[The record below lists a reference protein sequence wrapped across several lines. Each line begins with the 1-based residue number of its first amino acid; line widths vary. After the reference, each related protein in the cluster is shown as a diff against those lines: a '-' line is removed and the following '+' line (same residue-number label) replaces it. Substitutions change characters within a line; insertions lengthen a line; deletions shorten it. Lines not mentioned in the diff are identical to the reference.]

1 MCTLIA
7 AGAVLLG
14 QAESA
19 NYSYSE
25 LSYVSAKLYRGGFG
39 GLGGKCPPHNS

>member
-1 MCTLIA
+1 MCTLIT
-7 AGAVLLG
+7 AGAVLLC

-25 LSYVSAKLYRGGFG
+25 LSYVLAKLYRGGFRG
-39 GLGGKCPPHNS
+39 GGGG